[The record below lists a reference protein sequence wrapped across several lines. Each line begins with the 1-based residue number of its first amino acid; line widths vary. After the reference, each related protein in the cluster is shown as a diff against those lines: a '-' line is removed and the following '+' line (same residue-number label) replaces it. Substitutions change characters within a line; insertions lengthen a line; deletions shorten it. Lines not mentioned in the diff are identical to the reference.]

1 MLKEGWL
8 YNYLIHQ
15 LKRPSIAMTL
25 ATMQSYTI
33 VCTSCV
39 SHQELKYCKTSLSL

>member
-1 MLKEGWL
+1 MLKYGGL
-8 YNYLIHQ
+8 YNYLIYP

-33 VCTSCV
+33 VCNSCV
-39 SHQELKYCKTSLSL
+39 SHQELKYIGHNQ